1 MTNSAYT
8 AQLLENIINL
18 YLTKE
23 NALVKN
29 LSFILESVVNHDLL
43 NEVSASNEEMAS
55 LYKKWVTRLN
65 SLLQSKNAA
74 VRLCAIT
81 LIRTTCERSH
91 TLLVAN
97 AKSWSAQLLGFIGKT
112 EADAIHKES
121 IEALNYIFGYTHD
134 KPELHREVATPNM
147 PRYNQLL
154 LQLAQKE
161 ALLPTVLSALTAN
174 NAQFPSNS
182 KHIAEQT
189 LQLCLSCL
197 DGSRDLDQVIAQRAS
212 KCLASLYRTGNKATM
227 ADQWRDMLLRL
238 IGSVHQCLNRLFDTV
253 DEESF
258 EFDASS
264 SYPFRSVERDYVEA
278 FPLLLKRVQLL
289 QDSISTFLTTATH
302 VPVRVPVVQLVD
314 LLCRIYNVFDGS
326 LMRDYKDRSEFF
338 SVMMCLPT
346 LHFNTTKVF
355 SSLLYCTGQ
364 EMFRYS
370 KLFSKILHRL
380 LTEYKHKRTLRLSVY
395 KLIRLC
401 LEKCGY
407 TFAENFTK
415 PLIAAILE
423 DLQTVKHK
431 PTSLVMPSQQKGSH
445 KKRKTEVTNS
455 DSITSRLVSSA
466 SGDVQAA
473 ALQTLA
479 TFLDV
484 FGFALENA
492 QRASIDSTVLMR
504 LLQTVQPSNMS
515 SEEVNLV
522 KVELYNCLLA
532 SVTRPMEAQ
541 ASILPHAVRLF
552 TAGMNDSTH
561 ELQTICK
568 RGLTICDLITHARL
582 PPIQRA
588 LPKES
593 PVVQLDA
600 PVVEKKVEKKA
611 VEMVRE
617 VDNGPQS
624 KDREATDIQVQRTS
638 PKEPPVVHWNT
649 PAVEKKVEKIV
660 AEEVKEESQS
670 KSDESMDLKEE
681 VPVFNVP
688 VLPKESPIAHLNTV
702 VMEEEAEQ
710 TTIEVEMKTAE
721 EMDAQNEEPQSKDSE
736 AIDIEEEMP
745 AFDIPD
751 IDMAGPDSDVE
762 DDE

>member
-1 MTNSAYT
+1 M
-8 AQLLENIINL
+8 
-18 YLTKE
+18 LT
-23 NALVKN
+23 
-29 LSFILESVVNHDLL
+29 
-43 NEVSASNEEMAS
+43 
-55 LYKKWVTRLN
+55 
-65 SLLQSKNAA
+65 
-74 VRLCAIT
+74 
-81 LIRTTCERSH
+81 
-91 TLLVAN
+91 VA
-97 AKSWSAQLLGFIGKT
+97 
-112 EADAIHKES
+112 
-121 IEALNYIFGYTHD
+121 
-134 KPELHREVATPNM
+134 
-147 PRYNQLL
+147 
-154 LQLAQKE
+154 
-161 ALLPTVLSALTAN
+161 
-174 NAQFPSNS
+174 
-182 KHIAEQT
+182 
-189 LQLCLSCL
+189 
-197 DGSRDLDQVIAQRAS
+197 GS
-212 KCLASLYRTGNKATM
+212 
-227 ADQWRDMLLRL
+227 
-238 IGSVHQCLNRLFDTV
+238 
-253 DEESF
+253 
-258 EFDASS
+258 
-264 SYPFRSVERDYVEA
+264 
-278 FPLLLKRVQLL
+278 
-289 QDSISTFLTTATH
+289 
-302 VPVRVPVVQLVD
+302 
-314 LLCRIYNVFDGS
+314 
-326 LMRDYKDRSEFF
+326 
-338 SVMMCLPT
+338 
-346 LHFNTTKVF
+346 
-355 SSLLYCTGQ
+355 TGQ
-364 EMFRYS
+364 EMLRYS

-380 LTEYKHKRTLRLSVY
+380 LTEYKHKRTLKLSVY

-423 DLQTVKHK
+423 DLQTVEHK

-515 SEEVNLV
+515 SEEVSLV
-522 KVELYNCLLA
+522 KLELYNCLLA

-552 TAGMNDSTH
+552 TAGLNDSTH

-568 RGLTICDLITHARL
+568 RGLTICDLVTHARL

-611 VEMVRE
+611 VEVVRE
-617 VDNGPQS
+617 EDNGPQS
-624 KDREATDIQVQRTS
+624 KDREATDIQVQRAL

-649 PAVEKKVEKIV
+649 PAVEKKVEKMV

-681 VPVFNVP
+681 TPVFNVP
-688 VLPKESPIAHLNTV
+688 VLPKESPIVHLNTV
-702 VMEEEAEQ
+702 VMEEKVEQ
-710 TTIEVEMKTAE
+710 TTIEMEIKTVE
-721 EMDAQNEEPQSKDSE
+721 EMDTQSEDSQSKDNE

-745 AFDIPD
+745 AFDIPV

>member
-1 MTNSAYT
+1 M
-8 AQLLENIINL
+8 
-18 YLTKE
+18 LT
-23 NALVKN
+23 
-29 LSFILESVVNHDLL
+29 VV
-43 NEVSASNEEMAS
+43 VS
-55 LYKKWVTRLN
+55 
-65 SLLQSKNAA
+65 
-74 VRLCAIT
+74 
-81 LIRTTCERSH
+81 
-91 TLLVAN
+91 
-97 AKSWSAQLLGFIGKT
+97 
-112 EADAIHKES
+112 
-121 IEALNYIFGYTHD
+121 
-134 KPELHREVATPNM
+134 
-147 PRYNQLL
+147 
-154 LQLAQKE
+154 
-161 ALLPTVLSALTAN
+161 
-174 NAQFPSNS
+174 
-182 KHIAEQT
+182 
-189 LQLCLSCL
+189 
-197 DGSRDLDQVIAQRAS
+197 
-212 KCLASLYRTGNKATM
+212 
-227 ADQWRDMLLRL
+227 
-238 IGSVHQCLNRLFDTV
+238 
-253 DEESF
+253 
-258 EFDASS
+258 
-264 SYPFRSVERDYVEA
+264 
-278 FPLLLKRVQLL
+278 
-289 QDSISTFLTTATH
+289 
-302 VPVRVPVVQLVD
+302 
-314 LLCRIYNVFDGS
+314 
-326 LMRDYKDRSEFF
+326 
-338 SVMMCLPT
+338 
-346 LHFNTTKVF
+346 
-355 SSLLYCTGQ
+355 TGQ
-364 EMFRYS
+364 EMLRYS

-423 DLQTVKHK
+423 DLQTVEHK

-455 DSITSRLVSSA
+455 DSITSKLVSSA

-515 SEEVNLV
+515 NEEVNLV
-522 KVELYNCLLA
+522 KVELYNCLLV

-593 PVVQLDA
+593 PVV
-600 PVVEKKVEKKA
+600 EKKLEKKT
-611 VEMVRE
+611 VEVVRE
-617 VDNGPQS
+617 EDNSPQP
-624 KDREATDIQVQRTS
+624 KDREATDIQVQHAS

-649 PAVEKKVEKIV
+649 PAMEKKVEKIV

-670 KSDESMDLKEE
+670 KSEESMDLKEE
-681 VPVFNVP
+681 APVFNIP
-688 VLPKESPIAHLNTV
+688 VLPKESSIVHLNTV
-702 VMEEEAEQ
+702 VMEEEVEQ
-710 TTIEVEMKTAE
+710 TTVEVEMKTVE
-721 EMDAQNEEPQSKDSE
+721 EMDAQSEDSQSKDNE

-745 AFDIPD
+745 TFDIPD